1 MIKVI
6 VGYKVRR
13 DEDIQP
19 ILLKLQSHAM
29 QYPGFVGAENLLS
42 EQDSSIIA
50 VIQSWERIEDWKTW
64 EKSSIRQELL
74 RQAQPLL
81 EEAPKVTIYRV
92 IPTVRWV

>member
-13 DEDIQP
+13 DEDILP
-19 ILLKLQSHAM
+19 ILLKLRAHAM
-29 QYPGFVGAENLLS
+29 QYPGFMGAENLLS

-50 VIQSWERIEDWKTW
+50 VMQSWERIEDWEIW

-74 RQAQPLL
+74 RQAGALL
-81 EEAPKVTIYRV
+81 EEEPKVTIYQV